1 MVNFANFDVV
11 TKGTA
16 NNSNI
21 CIVFKYPSQ
30 PAFTC
35 SKPTMETPEQCVKFV
50 LEYLNP
56 YNNLVIDSFS
66 FLKSKNSDFRE
77 ALSHCNIAHD
87 FPLFHGCNIIL

>member
-16 NNSNI
+16 NNNSNI

-35 SKPTMETPEQCVKFV
+35 SKPTMETPEQCMKFV

-56 YNNLVIDSFS
+56 YI
-66 FLKSKNSDFRE
+66 LKSKNSDFRE